1 MKQQMAK
8 LSEAMEKGT
17 GAQITQAPK
26 LSIDPFVADDELW
39 KDYLKRFETAVKA
52 SNLPASLKAST
63 FLSKQSHSV
72 YKELDV
78 YATQMATPKT
88 ADDLKF
94 DEITKYME
102 KQYNPKRY
110 VIRERNNFWTEIKRR
125 PGETPREL
133 ATRIRKAADKCS
145 FHTITQPLEEARIV
159 IVRVRFS
166 INHI

>member
-1 MKQQMAK
+1 MEDQLKKLTDLVMAQTTTQLKKEEQHKELMAKKEEELAQHQKAHKQELALMREQITK
-8 LSEAMEKGT
+8 LSEALEKGT

-78 YATQMATPKT
+78 YAMQMATPKT
-88 ADDLKF
+88 ADELDF
-94 DEITKYME
+94 EEITKYME
-102 KQYNPKRY
+102 KQ
-110 VIRERNNFWTEIKRR
+110 
-125 PGETPREL
+125 
-133 ATRIRKAADKCS
+133 
-145 FHTITQPLEEARIV
+145 
-159 IVRVRFS
+159 
-166 INHI
+166 